1 MYGAFTSNVDMRSGD
16 PTALGELEAVVLA
29 AADAGVA
36 AENAARSTAAGVISV
51 ERQLIGDAA
60 APGPIAWATYAGRR
74 FAEELDTPDDRGDT
88 PRFRREVAGLEPGP
102 SRLP

>member
-1 MYGAFTSNVDMRSGD
+1 VTLGCTWTGATS
-16 PTALGELEAVVLA
+16 ALAADAVVMVTSRLPHDA
-29 AADAGVA
+29 LYQDLRARQAEWADAGVK
-36 AENAARSTAAGVISV
+36 SV
-51 ERQLIGDAA
+51 QLIGDAA

-74 FAEELDTPDDRGDT
+74 FAEELDTTDDRGDT